1 METIQTRAL
10 VCLNN
15 MLTTIEID
23 QLGGPD
29 ALALLW
35 NKIMEI
41 AFQNKG
47 NAFFQSIHF
56 QATFPHDV
64 FFL

>member
-1 METIQTRAL
+1 
-10 VCLNN
+10 

-47 NAFFQSIHF
+47 NAFFQSIRF